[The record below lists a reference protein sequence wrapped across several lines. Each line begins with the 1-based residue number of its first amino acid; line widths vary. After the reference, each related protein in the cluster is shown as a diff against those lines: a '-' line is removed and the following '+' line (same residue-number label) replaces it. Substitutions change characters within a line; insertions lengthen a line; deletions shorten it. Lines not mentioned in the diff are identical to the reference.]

1 MGIFIAFL
9 FTSLRSN
16 GQNYTWMDHNSETP
30 VMRAAKV
37 GKLNFYGRRLGAFHI
52 KNCLDCEIE
61 CVLVIYEYLC
71 ITGRGLGSRLVLA
84 TRVSNN
90 FLREF
95 AY

>member
-37 GKLNFYGRRLGAFHI
+37 GKLNFYGRHLGAFHI

-71 ITGRGLGSRLVLA
+71 INGSC
-84 TRVSNN
+84 SFYNG
-90 FLREF
+90 
-95 AY
+95 